1 MFFDSLND
9 SNIIISSIANDT
21 NLLTNPK
28 LGLIRGNMFNN
39 EYKTYK
45 KIEPKELNA
54 TNEQEQLLLKIYE
67 LCFAITDLGLY
78 LDLHKENKDIYSI
91 YKSYVQKYKEY
102 LKIYEDKYNI
112 LFQDSTLKDNYTW
125 PNKPWPFEMGG
136 IKYV

>member
-91 YKSYVQKYKEY
+91 YKSYVQKYNKY

>member
-91 YKSYVQKYKEY
+91 YKSYVQKYNEY